1 MCLKTN
7 LEGLAPPSHGVPAFT
22 KPQKTSEKRKE
33 NSRVAARCRRDKES
47 KLFDELANQLPLP
60 TQTISQLDKAS
71 IMRLTNSVLKTC
83 LLCQA
88 GFSKAIESQG
98 SKLDE
103 EMDGLHLKALDG
115 FLLALSTDGDIV
127 YTSENI
133 STFLGLQQID
143 VMGQSLYDYTHPCD
157 HDEVRDMMTSK
168 TTTSQPRHA
177 FLRFKCTLTPK
188 GRSVNIK
195 SATYKVVQV
204 SGELVGKKEEQTW
217 LVALAT
223 PVPHPSNIE
232 IPLNKQTFVS
242 RHSLDMKFT
251 YVDDNVEGF
260 CGYVADELVGRSLYE
275 MHHAL
280 DSDLVKDAYKICD
293 VLYSCDLRLYNQVA
307 QSIANKC
314 AQVLCFSQAFLSL
327 PI

>member
-1 MCLKTN
+1 M
-7 LEGLAPPSHGVPAFT
+7 
-22 KPQKTSEKRKE
+22 
-33 NSRVAARCRRDKES
+33 
-47 KLFDELANQLPLP
+47 
-60 TQTISQLDKAS
+60 
-71 IMRLTNSVLKTC
+71 
-83 LLCQA
+83 LL
-88 GFSKAIESQG
+88 
-98 SKLDE
+98 
-103 EMDGLHLKALDG
+103 
-115 FLLALSTDGDIV
+115 
-127 YTSENI
+127 
-133 STFLGLQQID
+133 ID
-143 VMGQSLYDYTHPCD
+143 VMGQSLFDYTHPCD
-157 HDEVRDMMTSK
+157 HDEVRDMMTSR

-232 IPLNKQTFVS
+232 FPLNKQTFVS

-280 DSDLVKDAYKICD
+280 DSDLVKDAYKICE
-293 VLYSCDLRLYNQVA
+293 
-307 QSIANKC
+307 
-314 AQVLCFSQAFLSL
+314 
-327 PI
+327 